1 MHDRPRMAESDGSGM
16 KHPPS
21 WLRAA
26 LLPLVAALAGC
37 NRPAHSATKSEPPA
51 HVAQIASEEKL
62 NTIVLTPDAERRL
75 GLETAPVESRKV
87 ARRRAFGGEVAL
99 PTGASLVVS
108 APVNGTLKPAP
119 TNQALAVGEKVS
131 RGQPVFVLAPLLSPE
146 RDVLTPAER
155 VAYAQAKMQV
165 SQAQV
170 DAEGQLQQANVQV
183 EAAQIALKR
192 AERLLREQAGNART
206 VDEARAALELAQK
219 VHAAASARKELVD
232 SVKLDAESGKAEPL
246 AIPSPRDGI
255 IRAEFAAP
263 GEVVPAGAPL
273 FEVVDLDEVWIR
285 VPVYAGEIGDVA
297 PESSAQV
304 KSLADASGAPGLEAK
319 PVSAPPTAVPQA
331 AAVDLYYALD
341 NREGKFRPG
350 QRVSAT
356 LTLEAKQDSLGI
368 PWSAVVQDIYGG
380 TWVYEQTAEHTFV
393 RRRVEV
399 PYVADGWA
407 VLSAG
412 PPGGAKI
419 VTVGTAEL
427 FGAEFGF
434 AK

>member
-1 MHDRPRMAESDGSGM
+1 M
-16 KHPPS
+16 KLPVFLGWVALPP
-21 WLRAA
+21 
-26 LLPLVAALAGC
+26 LLAALAGC

-51 HVAQIASEEKL
+51 AIAQIANEEKL
-62 NTIVLTPDAERRL
+62 NTIVLTPEAETRL

-87 ARRRAFGGEVAL
+87 ARRRTFGGEVTL

-108 APVNGTLKPAP
+108 APVNGTLK
-119 TNQALAVGEKVS
+119 QASTERTLTVGEKVS
-131 RGQPVFVLAPLLSPE
+131 RGQPVFILSPLLSPE

-219 VHAAASARKELVD
+219 AQAAASARKELVD

-285 VPVYAGEIGDVA
+285 VPVYAGEVGDVSPQA
-297 PESSAQV
+297 PAQV
-304 KSLADASGAPGLEAK
+304 KSLADASAAPGLEAR

-331 AAVDLYYALD
+331 AAVDLYYALN
-341 NREGKFRPG
+341 NREEKFRPG

-393 RRRVEV
+393 RRRVEAPFV
-399 PYVADGWA
+399 VDGWA

-412 PPGGAKI
+412 PPAGAKI

-434 AK
+434 GK